1 MEKNKL
7 ASDEETVSALYKDTD
22 VAQSYIDQR
31 FSFSWNRLL
40 HDRQV
45 SEINNVIRDY
55 APSTILEVAPGPV
68 RIATDLVGVKKGV
81 MVEYSKEMIEVG
93 NMRLRDAGQD
103 NIWDLRHGN
112 AFELSKINLQFD
124 FLYTFRFIRHF
135 HTEERIRLYQ
145 EMNSCLQPNGLIMFD
160 VVNESV
166 REKLNSKNSKPKD
179 ELDVYDVLYTEN
191 SFKKEMSDNNFEVL
205 RMVPVI
211 CHFDLQSF
219 LSYKFDDRIR
229 PLSNLS
235 VKLLEKISSKN
246 PLEWVA
252 LCRKN

>member
-7 ASDEETVSALYKDTD
+7 VSNEETVSALYKDTD

-93 NMRLRDAGQD
+93 KYA
-103 NIWDLRHGN
+103 
-112 AFELSKINLQFD
+112 SK
-124 FLYTFRFIRHF
+124 
-135 HTEERIRLYQ
+135 
-145 EMNSCLQPNGLIMFD
+145 G
-160 VVNESV
+160 
-166 REKLNSKNSKPKD
+166 
-179 ELDVYDVLYTEN
+179 
-191 SFKKEMSDNNFEVL
+191 
-205 RMVPVI
+205 
-211 CHFDLQSF
+211 
-219 LSYKFDDRIR
+219 
-229 PLSNLS
+229 
-235 VKLLEKISSKN
+235 
-246 PLEWVA
+246 
-252 LCRKN
+252 CRTR